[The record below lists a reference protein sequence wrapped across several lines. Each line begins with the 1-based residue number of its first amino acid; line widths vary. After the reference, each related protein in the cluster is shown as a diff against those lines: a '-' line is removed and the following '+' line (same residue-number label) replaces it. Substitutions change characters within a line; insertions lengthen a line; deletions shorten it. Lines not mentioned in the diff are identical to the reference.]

1 MRSNTGRT
9 HTGPIILDTNL
20 VVYAFAD
27 VSYFSRI
34 EPSEQ
39 AKARICVSVLY
50 LSRCE
55 VIIPSIIAE
64 VEVRRVVSKMIIT
77 KSVTNP
83 DKLKMLV
90 NNLKYVNKVLDRL
103 KKLGKCGVVET
114 WDIEVLRRAAG
125 LYNRLVRAGLGNWAQ
140 RRHQDLIILAT
151 AELHG
156 AGILTADHDFL
167 QLIEKTGSKA
177 SLHLFTIDEK
187 GRISIEKKNV
197 NAIPCVDSIVN
208 TWRSSEHTQGHYH
221 SSRRI

>member
-64 VEVRRVVSKMIIT
+64 
-77 KSVTNP
+77 
-83 DKLKMLV
+83 
-90 NNLKYVNKVLDRL
+90 
-103 KKLGKCGVVET
+103 VET

-187 GRISIEKKNV
+187 GRISIEKKTLSTAWTASLTRGEAASTRRGTITQADAYEV
-197 NAIPCVDSIVN
+197 
-208 TWRSSEHTQGHYH
+208 SS
-221 SSRRI
+221 